1 MKLDIFLQKTANLSL
16 ENRILKLIVIVI
28 GITVLINTFMTYK
41 ALNSHRTILVP
52 PVMNS
57 RIEIAGDKASEEYI
71 KSFTRYLCGLAFSYT
86 SATARGQFDELL
98 TMYAPDAF
106 AEGKRIF
113 YGLADSIETAKNTNA
128 FYIQEL
134 KVDSDRHQIEVIGIK
149 RQFVEDRMIDSG
161 IRTYIIE
168 YSIENGRFMI
178 QKITEKEA

>member
-16 ENRILKLIVIVI
+16 ENMILKLIVIVI
-28 GITVLINTFMTYK
+28 GITVLINTVMTYR

-57 RIEIAGDKASEEYI
+57 RIEIAGDRASEEYI

-98 TMYAPDAF
+98 TMYAPEAF
-106 AEGKRIF
+106 PEAKRTF
-113 YGLADSIETAKNTNA
+113 YSLADSIETARNTNA
-128 FYIQEL
+128 FYIQGL

-161 IRTYIIE
+161 IKTYIIE
-168 YSIENGRFMI
+168 YRIENGRFMI

>member
-16 ENRILKLIVIVI
+16 ENRILKLIVVVI
-28 GITVLINTFMTYK
+28 GITVLINTVMTYR

-52 PVMNS
+52 PVINS

-86 SATARGQFDELL
+86 SPTARGQFDELL

-106 AEGKRIF
+106 PEAKRTF
-113 YGLADSIETAKNTNA
+113 YSLADSIETAKNTNA
-128 FYIQEL
+128 FYIQGL
-134 KVDSDRHQIEVIGIK
+134 KVDIDRHQIEVIGLK

-161 IRTYIIE
+161 IKTYIIE
-168 YSIENGRFMI
+168 YRIENGRFMI
-178 QKITEKEA
+178 NKITEKEA